1 MRGNHVFPGDDA
13 SARLLGQVCR
23 IEQVNDIERQQM
35 FRLMQESYEN
45 VDRDEFDSDFD
56 QKQWVILARESHSGV
71 IRGFSTQ
78 VTYFQDVDGHRIRIL
93 FSGDTIVARQYW
105 ASNPLA
111 QLWGRL
117 ALSLIDESPDSPF
130 YWFLI
135 CKGYRT
141 YRFLP
146 VFFDEY
152 FPRCDINTPGSI
164 KHLISAV
171 ASTRFGS
178 RYRKTSGII
187 NALPGG
193 CRLRASIADV
203 TADRL
208 KNRHVA
214 FFDRTNPGHVDGD
227 ELCCIASLT
236 RKNLNRR
243 AYRVIGEPINL
254 PIDITRTATAG
265 Q

>member
-1 MRGNHVFPGDDA
+1 MRGNHVLPRDDA

-35 FRLMQESYEN
+35 FSLMEENYEN
-45 VDRDEFDSDFD
+45 VDRDEFDYDFD
-56 QKQWVILARESHSGV
+56 HKQWVILAREVHSGS

-78 VTYFQDVDGHRIRIL
+78 VTYVQDVEGQRIRIL
-93 FSGDTIVARQYW
+93 FSGDTIVDRQYW
-105 ASNPLA
+105 ANNPLA

-117 ALSLIDESPDSPF
+117 ALSLIDESPDCPF

-141 YRFLP
+141 YRYLS
-146 VFFDEY
+146 VFFDEF
-152 FPRCDINTPGSI
+152 FPRCDIETPDPI
-164 KHLISAV
+164 KQLISTV
-171 ASTRFGS
+171 ASSRFGS
-178 RYRKTSGII
+178 RYRESSGII
-187 NALPGG
+187 KALPGG

-243 AYRVIGEPINL
+243 AYRVIGEPFES
-254 PIDITRTATAG
+254 PVDISRTATAG